1 MPSRNA
7 SLVQEL
13 GDELNIGQALN
24 GRNNSFGAIRLAM
37 AALVILSHSFTL
49 GGFGGDPSLRWTGE
63 QTHAGTFAVL
73 VFLAISGYA
82 VTKSAVRADVMQ
94 FFWRRLLRI
103 FPAFWAALLV
113 VATVLAPAVWVM
125 SGHGLGTYFT
135 MDPEGPAGYLA
146 GTWTLLIN
154 QWNIYDIFDSTNPY
168 TSVNGSLWT
177 IVYEWWCYVLIGG
190 LAFLGALTKAR
201 VLVPGLAGLFAVF
214 QIADIISPAS
224 VGAIMPLLADQ
235 MVIRL
240 AFVFLCGATLALYSD
255 RIPFSHPFGIASVIV
270 VLLTLR
276 EGGFYVFGV
285 PALTYAV
292 AWLAGVLPKPFQAV
306 GSKNDYSYALYLWGW
321 PMQQLAAFFGW
332 HHWGYIPYTMV
343 SLVMAFAC
351 AWASWHLIEKPAL
364 SLKDWGPGRGLA
376 HWDKVL
382 RRSLNSRG
390 EPGVATASD

>member
-1 MPSRNA
+1 M
-7 SLVQEL
+7 
-13 GDELNIGQALN
+13 NIGQALN
-24 GRNNSFGAIRLAM
+24 GRNNSFGVIRLAM
-37 AALVILSHSFTL
+37 AALVIASHSFTL
-49 GGFGGDPSLRWTGE
+49 GGFGGDPSLRWTHE

-73 VFLAISGYA
+73 TFLAISGYA
-82 VTKSAVRADVMQ
+82 VTKSALRADLLQ
-94 FFWRRLLRI
+94 FFWRRVLRI

-113 VATVLAPAVWVM
+113 VALVLAPVVWVI
-125 SGHGLGTYFT
+125 SGNSLATYFT

-154 QWNIYDIFDSTNPY
+154 QWNIYDIFDSTNPF

-190 LAFLGALTKAR
+190 LAFVGALTKAR
-201 VLVPGLAGLFAVF
+201 VLVPTLTGLFAVF
-214 QIADIISPAS
+214 QVADIITPAS

-255 RIPFSHPFGIASVIV
+255 RIPFSHGFGIAAVIV

-276 EGGFYVFGV
+276 EGGFYVVGV
-285 PALTYAV
+285 PALTYALV
-292 AWLAGVLPKPFQAV
+292 WLAVVLPKPFQAV
-306 GSKNDYSYALYLWGW
+306 GLKNDYSYALYLWGW

-332 HHWGYIPYTMV
+332 HQWGYIAYTGV
-343 SLVMAFAC
+343 SLSMAMAC
-351 AWASWHLIEKPAL
+351 AWVSWHVIERPAL

-376 HWDKVL
+376 HWGETAQRFLIRRRVL
-382 RRSLNSRG
+382 AAGAATSLAPTPALQPSRL
-390 EPGVATASD
+390 P